1 MNKTLGIFGL
11 VVLLFGYFSY
21 EIKSDVLNASSLA
34 YSEGE
39 QIERFTLKNLNNKP
53 VSLDTVITNNRYVWV
68 NFWATWCGP
77 CRREMP
83 MMTEIYNEYSDQG
96 FSIVAV
102 SVGEDSATV
111 QDYLKENPVPFTTV
125 LDSDRAISTQFNIKA
140 LPTSFLVDSTGNI
153 LRTGTGVQENWDFVI
168 SNKFGDSDVPFGNI
182 D

>member
-21 EIKSDVLNASSLA
+21 EVKNNQLNASSLA
-34 YSEGE
+34 FNNGE
-39 QIERFTLKNLNNKP
+39 QIDRFTLSNLDNRP
-53 VSLDTVITNNRYVWV
+53 VSLDSVITNNRYVWV

-83 MMTEIYNEYSDQG
+83 MMTDIYNQYSDRG
-96 FSIVAV
+96 FDIVAV

-111 QDYLKENPVPFTTV
+111 QGYLNENPVPFTIV
-125 LDSDRAISTQFNIKA
+125 LDTNRAITRRFNVEA

-153 LRTGTGVQENWDFVI
+153 IRTGTGVQESWDYVI
-168 SNKFGDSDVPFGNI
+168 STKFGD
-182 D
+182 